1 MTAKVCLR
9 CDWQGSTNSDA
20 CPDCGEPLY
29 VRGKPPSEGAG
40 AEVRG
45 HPEAWSREAASTAI
59 VAPSAD
65 PSRPSAAPSR
75 SPGPPH
81 TSNAL
86 RRPSALPPGPEAA
99 EPAPAGSR
107 FLVAFVLTALVL
119 VFALGSWLKAHTP
132 AQQPAASR
140 PASASATN
148 LTGTLLYAVPDG
160 IDHSRL
166 WRWDLATGTAVRGPR
181 VLRALELVDARG
193 ANFGWIGVT
202 SELHDGQLQAS
213 VLRFLGPDDRPTPI
227 FAGDMVSWGPGGA
240 SVIAGRRGP
249 LQAGCH
255 RRVSIVWAKLVPA
268 IREQRYVAPALCGD
282 LLSIGQENVTTLFTL
297 ERHGRVGIY
306 FAGVGRI
313 HSVLQGSA
321 LVAVS
326 GLSDLIVVADKGLP
340 PLGPL
345 PFRPGQEYGD
355 LRGVGLYFRGLGEPR
370 PIPYVS
376 GSDPFA
382 IDRVLAWSMDAS
394 AALVEGRLGDQHGL
408 YELDTAPTDGLDAPI
423 PIGPAQGV
431 PYATF
436 THDGEL
442 LVETLAG
449 LFRVVHDQLVPLTP
463 PGGAPA
469 PAGPIVWI
477 R

>member
-1 MTAKVCLR
+1 MSVKVCLR
-9 CDWQGSTNSDA
+9 CDWQGSTGSA
-20 CPDCGEPLY
+20 RCPVCAEPLY
-29 VRGKPPSEGAG
+29 EPRRPPPKKAE
-40 AEVRG
+40 AEVWAG
-45 HPEAWSREAASTAI
+45 PEERSRAAASAGHRTPSPTARSTPG
-59 VAPSAD
+59 PSD
-65 PSRPSAAPSR
+65 DAAEEPGTTRSR
-75 SPGPPH
+75 S
-81 TSNAL
+81 
-86 RRPSALPPGPEAA
+86 
-99 EPAPAGSR
+99 
-107 FLVAFVLTALVL
+107 LVAFVLTALVL
-119 VFALGSWLKAHTP
+119 VFALGSWLKAHTSP
-132 AQQPAASR
+132 ARPVAST
-140 PASASATN
+140 PVASTN

-160 IDHSRL
+160 LDHSRL
-166 WRWDLATGTAVRGPR
+166 WRWNLATDTAIRGPR

-213 VLRFLGPDDRPTPI
+213 VLRFLGPDDRSTPI

-240 SVIAGRRGP
+240 TVIAGRRGP

-268 IREQRYVAPALCGD
+268 LREQKYVAPSLCGD
-282 LLSIGQENVTTLFTL
+282 LLSIGEENTETLFTL

-306 FAGVGRI
+306 FAGIGRI

-326 GLSDLIVVADKGLP
+326 GLSDLIVVAAQGLP

-376 GSDPFA
+376 GGAAFA
-382 IDRVLAWSMDAS
+382 IDRLLAWSTDAS
-394 AALVEGRLGDQHGL
+394 VALVEGRSGDQHGL
-408 YELDTAPTDGLDAPI
+408 YELDTAPGDGLNAPI
-423 PIGPAQGV
+423 PIGAAQGV

-442 LVETLAG
+442 IVETIAG
-449 LFRVVHDQLVPLTP
+449 LFRVVHDQLVLLTP
-463 PGGAPA
+463 PGDAPA